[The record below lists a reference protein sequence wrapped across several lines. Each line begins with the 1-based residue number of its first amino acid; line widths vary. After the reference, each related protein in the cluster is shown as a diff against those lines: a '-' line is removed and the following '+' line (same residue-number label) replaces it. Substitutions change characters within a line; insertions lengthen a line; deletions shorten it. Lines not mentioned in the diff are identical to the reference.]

1 MKLNLPVTQQE
12 HPLPPGRTLVSV
24 TDLKGRITYCNAAF
38 VEVSGFA
45 AHELLGQPHN
55 IVRHPDVPAE
65 AFRDLWATI
74 QAGKPWSGLVKN
86 RRCNGDHY
94 WVLAHATPMMDGD
107 RVTGYLSVR
116 TAPTREAVAQ
126 AEALYARMRE
136 EAQAGPLRHVL
147 HRGRVWR
154 TDPFSRLCRALTPSQ
169 AGRLA
174 ATQVLAA
181 AAVLAL
187 GLLPWPAQ
195 IAGALVVAGLA
206 SALAWH
212 WTWRPLKQVVQDAHQ
227 LASGNLAHGVATGAA
242 GIGGELQRALVQLS
256 VNLRTVV
263 HDTRS
268 EVHSVGQAAHEIAA
282 GNQDLAART
291 EAQADSLHRTTAA
304 MAQIRATVQR
314 CSDAANEGTRLAHDT
329 ADVARR
335 SFGAVQAVGQT
346 MHEIAESS
354 GRINDITHV
363 IEGVAFQTT
372 LLALNAAV
380 EAARAGPAGRGFA
393 VVAGEVRALAQRTS
407 TAAREI
413 KQLLGESSRRVAQ
426 GSQRSAEASDRMR
439 EALDSVG
446 QVNDMLG
453 RISQTANEQTQGIAE
468 VNDTV
473 TQLDAITRQNAGLVE
488 QLAASAQ
495 SLHGQVDKVNDSLHM
510 FRLQAGE
517 PTIAERDAVALRRQ
531 ARQPETPP
539 VASPAP
545 ATRRHGSGEPAWPA
559 EQAA

>member
-12 HPLPPGRTLVSV
+12 HALPPGRTLVSV

-45 AHELLGQPHN
+45 AQELLGQPHN

-65 AFRDLWATI
+65 AFRDLWDTI

-94 WVLAHATPMMDGD
+94 WVQAHATPMMDGE

-116 TAPTREAVAQ
+116 TAPAREAVAQ

-136 EAQAGPLRHVL
+136 EAQAGHLRHVL
-147 HRGRVWR
+147 HRGRVLR
-154 TDPFSRLCRALTPSQ
+154 TDALSRLRRALTPSQ
-169 AGRLA
+169 TGRMVA
-174 ATQVLAA
+174 MQIAAA

-187 GLLPWPAQ
+187 GLLPWPVQ
-195 IAGALVVAGLA
+195 LAGSLVVAGLA

-212 WTWRPLKQVVQDAHQ
+212 WTWRPLKQVVADAHQ

-242 GIGGELQRALVQLS
+242 GIAGELQRALVQLS

-263 HDTRS
+263 HDTRN
-268 EVHSVGQAAHEIAA
+268 EVLSVGQAAHEIAA
-282 GNQDLAART
+282 GNQDLSART
-291 EAQADSLHRTTAA
+291 ESQADSLHRTTAA
-304 MAQIRATVQR
+304 MEQIRATVQR
-314 CSDAANEGTRLAHDT
+314 CADAADEGTRLAHDT

-335 SFGAVQAVGQT
+335 SFDAVQAVGQT

-363 IEGVAFQTT
+363 IEGVAFQTN

-393 VVAGEVRALAQRTS
+393 VVAGEVRALAKRTS

-453 RISQTANEQTQGIAE
+453 RISQTANEQKLGITQ

-473 TQLDAITRQNAGLVE
+473 TQLDTITRQNAGLVDK
-488 QLAASAQ
+488 LAASAQ

-510 FRLQAGE
+510 FRLQSGE
-517 PTIAERDAVALRRQ
+517 PTIAERDAVSLRRQ
-531 ARQPETPP
+531 ARQ
-539 VASPAP
+539 AAP
-545 ATRRHGSGEPAWPA
+545 GAAAGQVVVPGRTKAPEPAWPA
-559 EQAA
+559 DLAA